1 MNNLRNNVQLVGNI
15 GKAPEIIAFDNG
27 KKLAKFSLAT
37 KEFYTNTNGERTT
50 ETQWHNLV
58 AWGRQAEIVAQYF
71 KPGQKITV
79 EGRLMNREYE
89 SKSGEKRIKTEIHIN
104 KLLMLMK
111 SKMNSNTTSEKL
123 EETNSSTAEKST
135 SKKASKKAKS

>member
-1 MNNLRNNVQLVGNI
+1 MNTLRNNVQLIGNI
-15 GKAPEIIAFDNG
+15 GKAPEIISFENG

-37 KEFYTNTNGERTT
+37 KEFFKDAQGEKKT

-58 AWGRQAEIVAQYF
+58 AWGRQAEIIEQYL

-79 EGRLMNREYE
+79 EGKLMSRTYE
-89 SKSGEKRIKTEIHIN
+89 TATGEKRTRTEVHIQ

-111 SKMNSNTTSEKL
+111 SKMNAAPKN
-123 EETNSSTAEKST
+123 
-135 SKKASKKAKS
+135 

>member
-15 GKAPEIIAFDNG
+15 GKAPEIISFENG

-37 KEFYTNTNGERTT
+37 KEFYTNSKGERTS

-58 AWGRQAEIVAQYF
+58 AWGRQAEIIEQYF

-79 EGRLMNREYE
+79 EGKLLNRTYE
-89 SKSGEKRIKTEIHIN
+89 TKTGEKRTRAEIHIQ

-111 SKMNSNTTSEKL
+111 SKM
-123 EETNSSTAEKST
+123 SS
-135 SKKASKKAKS
+135 

>member
-15 GKAPEIIAFDNG
+15 GKAPEILKFENG

-37 KEFYTNTNGERTT
+37 KEFFTDSNGEKQT

-58 AWGRQAEIVAQYF
+58 AWGRQAEIIEQYL
-71 KPGQKITV
+71 KPGQKITI
-79 EGRLMNREYE
+79 EGKLLNRTYE
-89 SKSGEKRIKTEIHIN
+89 TKSGEKRTRTEIHIQ

-111 SKMNSNTTSEKL
+111 SKMNSEQKN
-123 EETNSSTAEKST
+123 
-135 SKKASKKAKS
+135 

>member
-1 MNNLRNNVQLVGNI
+1 MNNLRNNVQLIGNI
-15 GKAPEIIAFDNG
+15 GKAPEILTFENG

-37 KEFYTNTNGERTT
+37 KEFFTNSNGEKQT

-58 AWGRQAEIVAQYF
+58 AWGRQADIIEQYL

-79 EGRLMNREYE
+79 EGKLLNRTYE
-89 SKSGEKRIKTEIHIN
+89 TKSGEKRTRTEIQIQ

-111 SKMNSNTTSEKL
+111 SKMNTEQKN
-123 EETNSSTAEKST
+123 
-135 SKKASKKAKS
+135 

>member
-37 KEFYTNTNGERTT
+37 KEFFINTKGERAT

-58 AWGRQAEIVAQYF
+58 AWGRQAEIIEQYL

-89 SKSGEKRIKTEIHIN
+89 SKSGEKRFRTEIHIN

-111 SKMNSNTTSEKL
+111 SKMNSKSSDEKVEEVRSTTSENK
-123 EETNSSTAEKST
+123 T
-135 SKKASKKAKS
+135 SKNKSKKAKA

>member
-15 GKAPEIIAFDNG
+15 GKAPEIISFENG

-37 KEFYTNTNGERTT
+37 KEFFKDANGERQT

-58 AWGRQAEIVAQYF
+58 AWGRQAEIIEQYL

-79 EGRLMNREYE
+79 EGKLMNRTYE
-89 SKSGEKRIKTEIHIN
+89 TKSGEKRTRTEIHIQ

-111 SKMNSNTTSEKL
+111 SKMNA
-123 EETNSSTAEKST
+123 ETNN
-135 SKKASKKAKS
+135 